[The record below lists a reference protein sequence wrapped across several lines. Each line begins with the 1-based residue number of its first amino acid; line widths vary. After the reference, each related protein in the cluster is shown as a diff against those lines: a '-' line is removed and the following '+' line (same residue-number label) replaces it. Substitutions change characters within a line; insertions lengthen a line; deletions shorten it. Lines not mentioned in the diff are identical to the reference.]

1 MGGGELTLEGAEKR
15 LAVGE
20 RQINAKELE
29 KGGQR
34 GGRKTIPRSAR
45 ESAFAGAPR
54 TVAGPFFDFAG
65 VLAPD

>member
-1 MGGGELTLEGAEKR
+1 MP
-15 LAVGE
+15 
-20 RQINAKELE
+20 KELE

-34 GGRKTIPRSAR
+34 GGRETIPRSAR
-45 ESAFAGAPR
+45 ESAFAGVPR